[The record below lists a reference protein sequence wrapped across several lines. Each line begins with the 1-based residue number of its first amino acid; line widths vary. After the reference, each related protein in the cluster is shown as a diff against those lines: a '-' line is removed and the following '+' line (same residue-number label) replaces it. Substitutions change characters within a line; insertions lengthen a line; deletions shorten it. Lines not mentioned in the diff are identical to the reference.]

1 MPETSTLRKN
11 KLFIN
16 NSNVGRNTKTT
27 ASKIYIPDQEGFHIV
42 KFEDIM
48 VIKSQSNYSMI
59 FINNAKK
66 IMISK
71 TLKTF
76 EKVLPKQF
84 FRIHNQAIVN
94 KDYITKVNHSG
105 SIELDNGEKVPM
117 ARSRKEQ
124 FIEWLLDDQI
134 ARIN

>member
-1 MPETSTLRKN
+1 MPKTNKLRN
-11 KLFIN
+11 NQLFIN
-16 NSNVGRNTKTT
+16 NSNITRLSK
-27 ASKIYIPDQEGFHIV
+27 SYPDKIYVPDQEGFHII
-42 KFEDIM
+42 KFKDIM
-48 VIKSQSNYSMI
+48 VIKSQSNYSTI
-59 FINNAKK
+59 FVNDAKK

-76 EKVLPKQF
+76 EQVLPKQF

-94 KDYITKVNHSG
+94 KNYITKVNHG
-105 SIELDNGEKVPM
+105 GCIELENGEKIPM